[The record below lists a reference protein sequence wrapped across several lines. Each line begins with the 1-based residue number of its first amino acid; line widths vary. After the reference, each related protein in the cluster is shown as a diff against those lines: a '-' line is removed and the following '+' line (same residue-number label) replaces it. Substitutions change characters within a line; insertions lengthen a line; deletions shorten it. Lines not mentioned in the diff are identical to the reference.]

1 MKAVM
6 NDGWTEIRGLSTE
19 TKPTTT
25 IGIANTS
32 NEAVITVGDTYLEI
46 DTGDLYIYSGSAWV
60 AYGGE

>member
-32 NEAVITVGDTYLEI
+32 NEAVITVGDTFLEI
-46 DTGDLYIYSGSAWV
+46 DTGDLYIYSGSVWV